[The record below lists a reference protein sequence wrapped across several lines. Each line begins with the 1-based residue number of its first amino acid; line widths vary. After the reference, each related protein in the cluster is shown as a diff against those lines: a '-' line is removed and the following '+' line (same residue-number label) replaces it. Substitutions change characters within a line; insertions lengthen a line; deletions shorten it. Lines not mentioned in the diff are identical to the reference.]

1 MSFNTFVDTT
11 LLFFNFISLNVGTYF
26 ILNNYEDL
34 NTKTG
39 IQDCYNI
46 FLLAGLSVINN
57 LIPLIGCS
65 QIDTIMII
73 SFLGSLGMGS
83 YNTYNLYIVD
93 YNCSN
98 YYEKNILLFGFTIV
112 RQLDY
117 NYSIYYYIFSNNLSS
132 KEKKCIDRESEVL
145 INNTVGLNETSYP
158 TADIYDDTEDE
169 NFYDGLLVDNLI
181 PVLKITDKKYL
192 LKMIFKNTIK

>member
-1 MSFNTFVDTT
+1 MSFNTFIDTT

-73 SFLGSLGMGS
+73 SFLGSLG
-83 YNTYNLYIVD
+83 Y
-93 YNCSN
+93 
-98 YYEKNILLFGFTIV
+98 GF
-112 RQLDY
+112 L
-117 NYSIYYYIFSNNLSS
+117 
-132 KEKKCIDRESEVL
+132 
-145 INNTVGLNETSYP
+145 
-158 TADIYDDTEDE
+158 
-169 NFYDGLLVDNLI
+169 
-181 PVLKITDKKYL
+181 
-192 LKMIFKNTIK
+192 

>member
-1 MSFNTFVDTT
+1 MSFNTFIDTT

-34 NTKTG
+34 NTKSG

-46 FLLAGLSVINN
+46 FLLAGLGVINN

-65 QIDTIMII
+65 QINTIMII

-83 YNTYNLYIVD
+83 YNTYNLYMVD

-98 YYEKNILLFGFTIV
+98 YYEKKYPTVWFYYCAGTGLQLFNIILYLFKCC
-112 RQLDY
+112 LP
-117 NYSIYYYIFSNNLSS
+117 

-145 INNTVGLNETSYP
+145 INNTVGLNAAPYP

-181 PVLKITDKKYL
+181 PAE
-192 LKMIFKNTIK
+192 NNR